1 MNKYERKLLNDK
13 KESRHNNLW
22 VGMYKGKDNK
32 HVKTKS
38 LSYRTKAEERD
49 RLKLEME
56 GEVWEQ
62 ETNTTRHTY
71 GG

>member
-1 MNKYERKLLNDK
+1 MKTRYNMFVGDNYTGK
-13 KESRHNNLW
+13 KE
-22 VGMYKGKDNK
+22 KQINK
-32 HVKTKS
+32 RE

-49 RLKLEME
+49 RLKLERE

>member
-1 MNKYERKLLNDK
+1 MNKLMRKQM
-13 KESRHNNLW
+13 ETRHNKLW
-22 VGMYKGKDNK
+22 VGMYKGESTKR
-32 HVKTKS
+32 VKERG

-49 RLKLEME
+49 RLKLERE

-71 GG
+71 SG